1 MDQNILL
8 TSLHSFYDK
17 SRYNELRCI
26 LDRKNN
32 DISLRLIDWFT
43 TNYAK
48 KKNTRVKNRAGKS
61 INAYI
66 EYKNQ
71 LKAFSKKQF
80 DPFCRR
86 DRMVFNK
93 YEKNLKTTIGQLNFF
108 RWAID
113 NNIVEYVKLHNT
125 VIEADML
132 DAINTSPSN
141 SKGAKNSY
149 IITTRKE
156 LSSCATKCFTC
167 IELKCV
173 IVLD

>member
-1 MDQNILL
+1 MEVNILFK
-8 TSLHSFYDK
+8 SLHAYYDK
-17 SRYNELRCI
+17 TNYSKLLNT

-32 DISLRLIDWFT
+32 EISLRLIDWFT

-48 KKNTRVKNRAGKS
+48 KNNTRVKNQSDKS
-61 INAYI
+61 VNVYV

-86 DRMVFNK
+86 ERITFNK
-93 YEKNLKTTIGQLNFF
+93 YGQYLETTLGQLNFF
-108 RWAID
+108 RWAIQ
-113 NNIVEYVKLHNT
+113 NNIVDYVQLHNRK
-125 VIEADML
+125 IENDML
-132 DAINTSPSN
+132 HTINQSPSN
-141 SKGAKNSY
+141 SKGVKRNN

-167 IELKCV
+167 IQLNSV